1 MLSSP
6 LCNKSNIL
14 EKDWSKFSKENF
26 ILDYIDKNWSEI
38 LKLDQHNVILSMD
51 SYLDDMNA
59 ILDIHAPY
67 KKISK
72 YKLRYKLKP
81 WITLELQ
88 KSISVKNSPLKKFT
102 NCNDSQPKEHLHI
115 RYKEYRKN
123 KLFTT

>member
-14 EKDWSKFSKENF
+14 ERDWSKFNKENF

-88 KSISVKNSPLKKFT
+88 KSISVKNSLLKKFT

-123 KLFTT
+123 KLFMT